1 MHKKKW
7 KRRRKSYRCKE
18 DKMRTLIV
26 GGSGFLGSKLAETL
40 SGRSQ
45 STYYSH
51 PVFSGQVNLDLSD
64 KDSIR
69 KCLAETKPEI
79 ILHCG
84 GLTNTDFCEANPDL
98 ANRVNC
104 FGTSELLNGFDGK
117 IIYFSTDYVFDGE
130 SAPYNEEAE
139 TNPINHYGKTKLLAE
154 RKVLEKSQN
163 LVVRVSGLY
172 GFNRYNNKFLDG
184 LRKSRVVKASQELI
198 STSTYIQDIAR
209 AVPDFIQMS
218 GVLHFSGEQPF
229 SRYEF
234 VKRAVECLGLDI
246 EVIVQ
251 ETNGIARRP
260 KNSSLSS
267 VYDLR
272 KTPVDE
278 ALREI
283 GREI

>member
-1 MHKKKW
+1 
-7 KRRRKSYRCKE
+7 
-18 DKMRTLIV
+18 MRTLIV

-40 SGRSQ
+40 NGRCQ

-51 PVFSGQVNLDLSD
+51 SVFSGQVNLDLGD

-98 ANRVNC
+98 ANRINC
-104 FGTSELLNGFDGK
+104 SGNSELLNGFDGK

-130 SAPYNEEAE
+130 SAPYNESAK
-139 TNPINHYGKTKLLAE
+139 TNPINNYGKTKLLAE
-154 RKVLEKSQN
+154 RKVLEKPKN

-172 GFNRYNNKFLDG
+172 GFNKLNNRFLDR

-198 STSTYIQDIAR
+198 STPTCLQDIAR
-209 AVPDFIQMS
+209 AVSDFMQMS

-234 VKRAVECLGLDI
+234 AKRVVEGLGLDT

-260 KNSSLSS
+260 KNSSLLS
-267 VYDLR
+267 VYNLK

-278 ALREI
+278 ALKEIRREI
-283 GREI
+283 

>member
-1 MHKKKW
+1 MK
-7 KRRRKSYRCKE
+7 
-18 DKMRTLIV
+18 TLII

-40 SGRSQ
+40 DGTCQ
-45 STYYSH
+45 STYYSN
-51 PVFSGQVNLDLSD
+51 PTFSEQVNLNLGDR
-64 KDSIR
+64 DSIR

-98 ANRVNC
+98 VDRINC
-104 FGTSELLNGFDGK
+104 FGTSELINGFDGK

-139 TNPINHYGKTKLLAE
+139 TNPINNYGKTKLLAE
-154 RKVLEKSQN
+154 RKVLEKPQN

-184 LRKSRVVKASQELI
+184 IRKSKVVKASHELI
-198 STSTYIQDIAR
+198 STPTYIQDIAR
-209 AVPDFIQMS
+209 AVSDFMQMS

-234 VKRAVECLGLDI
+234 VKRVVEGLGLNI

-260 KNSSLSS
+260 KNSSLLS
-267 VYDLR
+267 VYNLK

-278 ALREI
+278 ALKEIRREI
-283 GREI
+283 WKEQKNFRKYVN